1 MEYRILKIIIISP
14 LSGNALFFSFGIY
27 PQRSTCRAESKRN
40 QTVLAS
46 ANGCRLP
53 PGVLKVDYL
62 ALAMLCISLC
72 VASDA
77 SEGMMISTGLILTTR
92 PSNSE
97 RDDPSGKESTS
108 MSPVLG

>member
-1 MEYRILKIIIISP
+1 MHCFSH
-14 LSGNALFFSFGIY
+14 SGFTHRDPPAEPNLNAI
-27 PQRSTCRAESKRN
+27 P
-40 QTVLAS
+40 QTVLTS

-92 PSNSE
+92 PSNSD